1 MTNTNIVLV
10 SANTEPAARTRA
22 LAAVYREI
30 LSWPYSPENKSE
42 PTVADP
48 VREEKA
54 GSEDL
59 TSSTDPDPFQE
70 STDRPVL
77 EVHLC
82 NRKRNTRQF
91 GFLGARKLHLALQ
104 DYRDS

>member
-1 MTNTNIVLV
+1 MNDYRV
-10 SANTEPAARTRA
+10 SQVSVSTASKARART
-22 LAAVYREI
+22 LAAVYRAI
-30 LSWPYSPENKSE
+30 LSWPCDPKQSAPA
-42 PTVADP
+42 VADLG
-48 VREEKA
+48 REETA
-54 GSEDL
+54 GSVDL

-77 EVHLC
+77 EVHLY

>member
-22 LAAVYREI
+22 LAAVYRAI
-30 LSWPYSPENKSE
+30 LSWPCDPKQSAPA
-42 PTVADP
+42 VADLG
-48 VREEKA
+48 REETA
-54 GSEDL
+54 GSADL

-91 GFLGARKLHLALQ
+91 GFLGARKLHPALQ